1 MTPTYLILTAIF
13 IVICVALILIIL
25 VQRPA
30 GGGLA
35 GAFGGAG
42 GGGTESV
49 FGGRVGDALTVMTV
63 IGFCVYLGL
72 GVTLNLLESR
82 TTAAP
87 PPTVEETLLPFSETD
102 PFETTGDTGSGET
115 TTPATT
121 PGTTPGTT
129 PETTPEPTADDGVF
143 TPIQDVPP
151 AEPASTPDGEER

>member
-1 MTPTYLILTAIF
+1 MTTTYLILTAIF
-13 IVICVALILIIL
+13 IIVSVALILIIL

-63 IGFCVYLGL
+63 VGFCVYLGL
-72 GVTLNLLESR
+72 AITLNLLESR
-82 TTAAP
+82 NAVSAP
-87 PPTVEETLLPFSETD
+87 PPNLEETLLPYSETD
-102 PFETTGDTGSGET
+102 PFEIPADSGASTTAPDSGA

-121 PGTTPGTT
+121 TGDGSS
-129 PETTPEPTADDGVF
+129 DGGVF
-143 TPIQDVPP
+143 VPSSDYVP
-151 AEPASTPDGEER
+151 SESSTTPDGEGP